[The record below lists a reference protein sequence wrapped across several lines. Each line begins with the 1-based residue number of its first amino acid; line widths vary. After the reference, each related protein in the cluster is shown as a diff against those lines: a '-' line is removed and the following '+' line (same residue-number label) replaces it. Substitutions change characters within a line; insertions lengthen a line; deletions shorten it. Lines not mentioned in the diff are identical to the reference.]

1 MEQIVECLI
10 AGGPQH
16 GLMRRQLWDPQYP
29 GPPVV
34 ACDDGAVC
42 IAAACRPSGPEGNR
56 FLLLHP
62 RATGAQIISMMAI
75 LSTQAAIARFRLIA
89 QPALSV

>member
-16 GLMRRQLWDPQYP
+16 GLVRRQLWDPECSA
-29 GPPVV
+29 PPVL
-34 ACDDGAVC
+34 AANDGELC
-42 IAAACRPSGPEGNR
+42 TAAARRPAGPCNNR

-62 RATGAQIISMMAI
+62 RATGPQILSMMAI
-75 LSTQAAIARFRLIA
+75 LTAQAATTYIS
-89 QPALSV
+89 LSH

>member
-16 GLMRRQLWDPQYP
+16 GLLRRQRWDPDCP
-29 GPPVV
+29 APPVL
-34 ACDDGAVC
+34 AADDGELC
-42 IAAACRPSGPEGNR
+42 IAAARRPAGPSHNR

-62 RATGAQIISMMAI
+62 RATGPQILAMMTVLTA
-75 LSTQAAIARFRLIA
+75 QAATAYISLGH
-89 QPALSV
+89 

>member
-16 GLMRRQLWDPQYP
+16 GLMRRQLWDPDHP
-29 GPPVV
+29 APPVL
-34 ACDDGAVC
+34 AADDGELC
-42 IAAACRPSGPEGNR
+42 SAAARRPAGPSNNR

-62 RATGAQIISMMAI
+62 RATGAQIIAMMTVLTA
-75 LSTQAAIARFRLIA
+75 QATSAYISLCR
-89 QPALSV
+89 

>member
-16 GLMRRQLWDPQYP
+16 GLMRRQLWDSRHPA
-29 GPPVV
+29 PPVLASV
-34 ACDDGAVC
+34 DGQVC
-42 IAAACRPSGPEGNR
+42 AAAACRPAGPDGNR

-62 RATGAQIISMMAI
+62 RATGPQILAMMAV
-75 LSTQAAIARFRLIA
+75 LGGHTTANV
-89 QPALSV
+89 ALHA

>member
-16 GLMRRQLWDPQYP
+16 GLVRRQLWDPEYP

-34 ACDDGAVC
+34 ATGDGAVC
-42 IAAACRPSGPEGNR
+42 IAAACRPSGPGNNR

-62 RATGAQIISMMAI
+62 RATGAQILSMIAI
-75 LSTQAAIARFRLIA
+75 LSTQAAIAKFHLA
-89 QPALSV
+89 G